1 MTDKE
6 TTETPITTSTKTSAK
21 SKKLS
26 IKDILALKKPV
37 TKQIT
42 VQVDGNLAREIAN
55 LQDEITRSRGSERMS
70 NAPEQTPALV
80 KKLADLM
87 DKARETEI
95 TFEFAAIGR
104 YAYDELVEDPRY
116 KPTKQ
121 DQKEGAN
128 FNPLTFPQAL
138 VSASCVSPEMTIS
151 EAEDLFTDPNWNGAE
166 LQRIFYAA
174 LECNIETG
182 DTPLSQ
188 NGSDATLSSLRSLAT
203 RLNAEFPTPSSLGE

>member
-1 MTDKE
+1 MTEKK
-6 TTETPITTSTKTSAK
+6 TPAK

-37 TKQIT
+37 SKQIT
-42 VQVDGNLAREIAN
+42 VQVDGSLAREIAN
-55 LQDEITRSRGSERMS
+55 LQDEITRSRGNERMS
-70 NAPEQTPALV
+70 NAPEKTPALV

-87 DKARETEI
+87 ERAQETEI

-104 YAYDELVEDPRY
+104 FAYDELVEDPRY
-116 KPTKQ
+116 KPTKENI
-121 DQKEGAN
+121 KEGAN

-138 VSASCVSPEMTIS
+138 VSASCTSPEMTLA
-151 EAEDLFTDPNWNGAE
+151 EAEALFTDPNWNAAE

-188 NGSDATLSSLRSLAT
+188 NGSDATLSSLRNLAT
-203 RLNAEFPTPSSLGE
+203 QLNAEFPTAFSQGE